1 MLERIAEII
10 KEQLNADGITITMDT
25 SFEKDLEADSLDL
38 FELVMT
44 LEDEYG
50 VEIPSEELENLT
62 TVGEVI
68 KYLES
73 KGVEAG
79 RHGLGGGVSSCVSR
93 FPSGRAWHYRCG
105 RRAGRLRVRT
115 NPPGEGNGR

>member
-1 MLERIAEII
+1 MFEVQINKSEDKRRKAMLERIAEII

-73 KGVEAG
+73 KGVEA
-79 RHGLGGGVSSCVSR
+79 
-93 FPSGRAWHYRCG
+93 
-105 RRAGRLRVRT
+105 
-115 NPPGEGNGR
+115 

>member
-1 MLERIAEII
+1 MIKMFEVQINKSEDQRRKAMLERIAEII

-73 KGVEAG
+73 KGVEA
-79 RHGLGGGVSSCVSR
+79 
-93 FPSGRAWHYRCG
+93 
-105 RRAGRLRVRT
+105 
-115 NPPGEGNGR
+115 

>member
-10 KEQLNADGITITMDT
+10 REQLNADGVAITMDT

-50 VEIPSEELENLT
+50 VEIPSEELEKLT

-68 KYLES
+68 AYLQS
-73 KGVEAG
+73 KGVE
-79 RHGLGGGVSSCVSR
+79 
-93 FPSGRAWHYRCG
+93 
-105 RRAGRLRVRT
+105 
-115 NPPGEGNGR
+115 E

>member
-1 MLERIAEII
+1 MIKMFEVQINKSEDKRRKAMLERIAEII

-73 KGVEAG
+73 KGVEA
-79 RHGLGGGVSSCVSR
+79 
-93 FPSGRAWHYRCG
+93 
-105 RRAGRLRVRT
+105 
-115 NPPGEGNGR
+115 